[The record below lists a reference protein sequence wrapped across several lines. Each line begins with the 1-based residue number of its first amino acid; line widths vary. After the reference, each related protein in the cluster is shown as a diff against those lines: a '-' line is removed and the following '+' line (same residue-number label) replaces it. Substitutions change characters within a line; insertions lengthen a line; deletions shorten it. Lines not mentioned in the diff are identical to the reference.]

1 MIAGMD
7 SPQQRLEADVKAA
20 MKSGDKERLGALRML
35 LAEVKN
41 DRIAA
46 GKEVDEGRFVAL
58 IRKAIKQRHEAATQF
73 RNGGREDSA
82 SKEEREAAILETYLP
97 QGPDEGALRSAIQEF
112 IASQGL
118 TGPAGIGQV
127 MKEMIARFGG
137 TADGALI
144 NRLAREELQR

>member
-1 MIAGMD
+1 MD

-46 GKEVDEGRFVAL
+46 GKEVDEGRFAAL

-82 SKEEREAAILETYLP
+82 SKEEREAVILESYLP
-97 QGPDEGALRSAIQEF
+97 QGPDEGALRAAIQEV
-112 IASQGL
+112 IAAEGL
-118 TGPAGIGQV
+118 SGPAGIGRV

-137 TADGALI
+137 TADGSLI